1 MKVELKTGQVVI
13 LPAAGK
19 SFDPTR
25 IPKTVKDAGFTPGE
39 VDVTAV
45 GTLTSKKG
53 WLLLETPGLVREFVL
68 VGGAKA
74 DELKER
80 EDLLGQRL
88 QVKGKLHPS
97 HADRPPGLTV
107 EQWRLADQSN

>member
-53 WLLLETPGLVREFVL
+53 WLLLEMPGLVREFVL

-74 DELKER
+74 DELKKQSN
-80 EDLLGQRL
+80 LLGRRL
-88 QVKGKLHPS
+88 RVKGKLHPS
-97 HADRPPGLTV
+97 HADRPPRLTV